1 MSMWK
6 ALGRGFDSRRLHQ
19 FLICLLC
26 LSSPLFAQDEF
37 ITVFEGAKKTR
48 IVLQNIEGNSYL
60 RVNDL
65 QPFFQFKLS
74 PIGPQSLSITIGPH
88 NAILSANRALV
99 SLDEKLISLNH
110 PVYLA
115 QGIWYVSLDFVS
127 KVLKATS
134 EKRVLWLE
142 NSRSLMLG
150 DITPNQLQMRYSMEL
165 DHSRVVFQSVR
176 QVGFLIARDGNAI
189 VLQPQSDDFFL
200 GFDATDFND
209 GVIKKLTVTGA
220 GDRKSFRIELD
231 DGFASFKSFDLNDP
245 PRLVIDFYRKENAP
259 PPTTVPEPPKEPEP
273 APPTLLPSTT
283 PEKRVIVIDPGH
295 GGTETGASGKEGTFE
310 KDITLAIAYKLKGI
324 LETSTGV
331 RVILTRSGDQ
341 VVPLDDRT
349 ALANNNKADL
359 FVSIHANSTVHGY
372 AKGTETYFLSTKATD
387 DEARRAAA
395 VENNAIGL
403 TEEAVP
409 EVDPDLKLI
418 LWDMAQ
424 TEYLAE
430 SSQLA
435 ETIQQELN
443 STLGVTNR
451 GIKQAPFRVLM
462 GAMMP
467 AVLVEVGFINNPAEE
482 KLMTDADYQSKIARA
497 IFRSIQKF
505 QGMHIQPI
513 AQSQTESR

>member
-1 MSMWK
+1 MWK
-6 ALGRGFDSRRLHQ
+6 ALGRGFDSRRLHHI
-19 FLICLLC
+19 LLCLLC
-26 LSSPLFAQDEF
+26 VCSTAFAQDV
-37 ITVFEGAKKTR
+37 ITVFEGAKKTQ
-48 IVLQNIEGNSYL
+48 IQIQNIEGTPYL

-74 PIGPQSLSITIGPH
+74 PIGPQSLSITVGPH
-88 NAILSANRALV
+88 NVILSANRTLI

-110 PVYLA
+110 PVYVA
-115 QGIWYVSLDFVS
+115 QGIWYVSFDFIS
-127 KVLKATS
+127 KVLKVTS

-150 DITPNQLQMRYSMEL
+150 DITPNQLVMRYSMEA

-176 QVGFLIARDGNAI
+176 QIGFLIAHEGNAI
-189 VLQPQSDDFFL
+189 VLTPQSDDYL
-200 GFDATDFND
+200 MGFDATDFND
-209 GVIKKLTVTGA
+209 GVIKKLALAGT
-220 GDRKSFRIELD
+220 GDRRSFRIELD
-231 DGFASFKSFDLNDP
+231 DGFSSFKSFDLGDP
-245 PRLVIDFYRKENAP
+245 PRLVIDFYRKENVESP
-259 PPTTVPEPPKEPEP
+259 VLEQPKEPEP

-283 PEKRVIVIDPGH
+283 PERRVIVIDPGH
-295 GGTETGASGKEGTFE
+295 GGTETGATGKSGTFE

-324 LETSTGV
+324 LEASTGV
-331 RVILTRSGDQ
+331 RVILTRTGDQ

-359 FVSIHANSTVHGY
+359 FLSIHANSTVHGY

-403 TEEAVP
+403 SEEAVP

-443 STLGVTNR
+443 STLAVTNR

-482 KLMTDADYQSKIARA
+482 KLMTDADYQMKIARA
-497 IFRSIQKF
+497 LFRSVQKF
-505 QGMHIQPI
+505 QGMNNAPI
-513 AQSQTESR
+513 AQSQKEIR